1 MVGSTPKTIDIH
13 MKRPLLSLAVI
24 FFCTLCFAK
33 EQHQPDSYNYKRGCE
48 LIGEQKYDEGIEF
61 LGRELRQN
69 PKNGYA
75 MAWMAS
81 AYRHKDE
88 NGTAIECAHDAL
100 KNLPKAEK
108 YYTAWTHNLLSGIYW
123 EMNDTVM
130 AFKEVSL
137 AIKTEPKNEDWYE
150 NRGLLYRRCKQW
162 DKSNADF
169 RKYIELKPGLI
180 RGYMLLGYN
189 YQLNDNYV
197 EALKQY
203 TKADQLASRSF
214 TLGSMAE
221 MEVKL
226 SKYEDAAKHAIE
238 AFKMEHFEESA
249 SEVLKACS
257 NADLAELVQA
267 QLRVQIAKN
276 PNAPEWQFYQVA
288 VYRARRDFEKA
299 IRATLKIRKI
309 YPDLDSFVSDL
320 YAAMGDT
327 RRALEYI
334 NKAIEADST
343 DVSLHYSRSDIYS
356 EMDSVDSMM
365 SDLAF
370 NIEQQ
375 PEESDWYFARASRL
389 LFLARFEEA
398 IENYNTGLAIVPSNN
413 WERYMRGRCYEAM
426 GDTAKAYSDYRR
438 ALDKSSRPEVRLF
451 ALASLGQ
458 TGEALHLADSLLKS
472 DTTEY
477 RYNVAC
483 AYALMG
489 EKELALRYI
498 SEEMR
503 DGYVHFRH
511 LRLDPD
517 LQSLHGDELEQLI
530 QKYEAIRDE
539 RVARFQEEQGE
550 DAGEEKV
557 VEVPFTAANGI
568 TKVDCTI
575 NDLPL
580 NFVFDTGASDVT
592 ISQTEANFMY
602 KNGYLSQKDVIGKQR
617 YQTADG
623 NISVGTT
630 FMINHINFGGLEL
643 TGVRASVVANQK
655 APLLLGQTVLQ
666 RLGKI
671 EIDNEKKVLKIT
683 TKK

>member
-1 MVGSTPKTIDIH
+1 
-13 MKRPLLSLAVI
+13 MKRSI
-24 FFCTLCFAK
+24 LCMAAILCCALGFAK
-33 EQHQPDSYNYKRGCE
+33 EPQRPDSYNYQRGCE
-48 LIGEQKYDEGIEF
+48 LINEKNYDEGIEF

-88 NGTAIECAHDAL
+88 NGTSIELAHDAL

-108 YYTAWTHNLLSGIYW
+108 YYAAWTHNLLSGIYW
-123 EMNDTVM
+123 EMNDTVT

-150 NRGLLYRRCKQW
+150 NRGLLYRQCKQW

-169 RKYIELKPGLI
+169 SKYIELKPGLI

-189 YQLNDNYV
+189 YQLNNNYS
-197 EALKQY
+197 EALAQY
-203 TKADQLASRSF
+203 TKANQLASRSW

-226 SKYEDAAKHAIE
+226 GKYEEAAMHAVE
-238 AFKMEHFEESA
+238 AFKQEHFEESA
-249 SEVLKACS
+249 SEVLKACK
-257 NADLAELVQA
+257 NDELAELVQA

-276 PNAPEWQFYQVA
+276 PNAAEWQFYQVT
-288 VYRARRDFEKA
+288 VYA
-299 IRATLKIRKI
+299 IRKEIEDAIRTVQKIRKI
-309 YPDLDSFVSDL
+309 YPDIDSFVSDL
-320 YAAMGDT
+320 YAEMGDYQ
-327 RRALEYI
+327 RALEYA
-334 NKAIEADST
+334 NKAIEADT
-343 DVSLHYSRSDIYS
+343 ANVSLRADRADIYS
-356 EMDSVDSMM
+356 EMDSVDAMM
-365 SDLAF
+365 ADLAF

-375 PEESDWYFARASRL
+375 PDEANGYFARASSC
-389 LFLARFEEA
+389 LFLGRYKEA
-398 IENYNTGLAIVPSNN
+398 IEDYNTGLAIEPSDS
-413 WERYMRGRCYEAM
+413 WGHYMRGRCYEAT
-426 GDTAKAYSDYRR
+426 GDTAKAYKDYRR
-438 ALDKSSRPEVRLF
+438 AVVETSRPMIRMF
-451 ALASLGQ
+451 ALASLGRKD
-458 TGEALHLADSLLKS
+458 EAIHLADSLLKADS
-472 DTTEY
+472 TEY

-489 EKELALRYI
+489 EKELAFRYI
-498 SEEMR
+498 KEELR
-503 DGYVHFRH
+503 DGYVQFHH

-517 LQSLHGDELEQLI
+517 LQSIRGEELESLI
-530 QKYEAIRDE
+530 RTYEAKRDE

-550 DAGEEKV
+550 EAGEEKI
-557 VEVPFTAANGI
+557 VEVPFTAANGV

-575 NDLPL
+575 NGLPL

-602 KNGYLSQKDVIGKQR
+602 KNGYLNQKDVIGKQR

-655 APLLLGQTVLQ
+655 APLLLGQTILQ

>member
-1 MVGSTPKTIDIH
+1 
-13 MKRPLLSLAVI
+13 MKRTILILAAVVCCSYG
-24 FFCTLCFAK
+24 FSKKPQYL
-33 EQHQPDSYNYKRGCE
+33 DSYNYQRGKE
-48 LIGEQKYDEGIEF
+48 LIENDELDEGIEI
-61 LGRELRQN
+61 LWKEISQN

-75 MAWMAS
+75 FAWLAMA
-81 AYRHKDE
+81 YCQKQE
-88 NGTAIECAHDAL
+88 FGTSITCATDAL
-100 KNLPKAEK
+100 KKFPKSEK
-108 YYTAWTHNLLSGIYW
+108 YYAAWTHRLLSGIYC
-123 EMNDTVM
+123 EMKDTVM
-130 AFKEVSL
+130 AFKEISL

-150 NRGLLYRRCKQW
+150 YRGFLYRQCKQW
-162 DKSNADF
+162 DKSNADL

-189 YQLNDNYV
+189 YQLNNDYS

-203 TKADQLASRSF
+203 TKADQLASRSW

-226 SKYEDAAKHAIE
+226 GSYEDAAKHAIE

-249 SEVLKACS
+249 FEVIEACS
-257 NADLAELVQA
+257 NAELAELMQA
-267 QLRVQIAKN
+267 QLRVQVAKN
-276 PNAPEWQFYQVA
+276 PNTPEWQLYQVM
-288 VYRARRDFEKA
+288 VYRARKEFEDA
-299 IRATLKIRKI
+299 IRATQKIRKI

-320 YAAMGDT
+320 YAEMGDFKH
-327 RRALEYI
+327 ALDYV
-334 NKAIEADST
+334 NKAIVADST
-343 DVSLHYSRSDIYS
+343 NVSLRYDRANIYS
-356 EMDSVDSMM
+356 ELDSIDAMM
-365 SDLAF
+365 ADLAF

-375 PEESDWYFARASRL
+375 PEESKWYFARASKY
-389 LFLARFEEA
+389 LFLARYKEA
-398 IENYNTGLAIVPSNN
+398 IEYYNTGLAIGDSND

-426 GDTAKAYSDYRR
+426 GDTAKAHADYRR
-438 ALDKSSRPEVRLF
+438 SLSQSLRPEVRLF
-451 ALASLGQ
+451 ALSSLAQ
-458 TGEALHLADSLLKS
+458 KEKAMQLADSLLKV

-498 SEEMR
+498 DEEMR
-503 DGYVHFRH
+503 DGYVRFRH

-517 LQSLHGDELEQLI
+517 LQSLHGDELETLI
-530 QKYEAIRDE
+530 RKYEAIRDE
-539 RVARFQEEQGE
+539 RVARFQEEQGDE
-550 DAGEEKV
+550 AGEEKV
-557 VEVPFTAANGI
+557 VEVPFTAANGV
-568 TKVDCTI
+568 TKVDCSI
-575 NDLPL
+575 NGLPL

-643 TGVRASVVANQK
+643 SGVRASVVANQK

-671 EIDNEKKVLKIT
+671 EIDNERRVLIIT
-683 TKK
+683 TNQ

>member
-1 MVGSTPKTIDIH
+1 
-13 MKRPLLSLAVI
+13 MKRQIL
-24 FFCTLCFAK
+24 FFTAILCCAFGFAK
-33 EQHQPDSYNYKRGCE
+33 EPQQPDSYNYKRGCE

-88 NGTAIECAHDAL
+88 KGTSIELAHDAL

-108 YYTAWTHNLLSGIYW
+108 YYAAWTHNLLAGIYW

-137 AIKTEPKNEDWYE
+137 AIQTEPKNEDWYE
-150 NRGLLYRRCKQW
+150 NRGLLYRQCKQW
-162 DKSNADF
+162 EKSNADF

-203 TKADQLASRSF
+203 TKADLLASRSF

-226 SKYEDAAKHAIE
+226 GKYEDAAKHAVE

-249 SEVLKACS
+249 SQVLKAC
-257 NADLAELVQA
+257 NNEELAELVQA
-267 QLRVQIAKN
+267 QLRVQVAKN
-276 PNAPEWQFYQVA
+276 PNAPEWQLYQVM
-288 VYRARRDFEKA
+288 VYRARHEFEKA
-299 IRATLKIRKI
+299 IRAGQKVQKI
-309 YPDLDSFVSDL
+309 YPDLDGFFSDM
-320 YAAMGDT
+320 YADMGDFAH
-327 RRALEYI
+327 ALAYI
-334 NKAIEADST
+334 NKAIDADST
-343 DVSLHYSRSDIYS
+343 DVSLRYDRANIYS
-356 EMDSVDSMM
+356 EMDSIDAMM
-365 SDLAF
+365 VDLAF

-375 PEESDWYFARASRL
+375 PEESNWYFARASKC
-389 LFLARFEEA
+389 LFLSRYKEA
-398 IENYNTGLAIVPSNN
+398 IEDYNTGLAIVSSND
-413 WERYMRGRCYEAM
+413 WERYMRGRCYEAI
-426 GDTAKAYSDYRR
+426 GDTAKAHSDYRR
-438 ALDKSSRPEVRLF
+438 ALSQSSRPEVRLF
-451 ALASLGQ
+451 ALASLAQ
-458 TGEALHLADSLLKS
+458 KEEAMHLADSLLKA

-489 EKELALRYI
+489 EKELALHYI
-498 SEEMR
+498 DEEMR

-517 LQSLHGDELEQLI
+517 LQSLQGDELEQLI

-550 DAGEEKV
+550 EAGEEKV
-557 VEVPFTAANGI
+557 VEVPFTAANGV

-575 NDLPL
+575 NGLPL

-602 KNGYLSQKDVIGKQR
+602 KNGYLNQKDVIGKQR

>member
-1 MVGSTPKTIDIH
+1 
-13 MKRPLLSLAVI
+13 MKRLVLISAAV
-24 FFCTLCFAK
+24 LCCALGFAK
-33 EQHQPDSYNYKRGCE
+33 EPQQPDSYNYKRGCE

-108 YYTAWTHNLLSGIYW
+108 YYAAWTHNLLSGIYW
-123 EMNDTVM
+123 EMKDTVM

-203 TKADQLASRSF
+203 TKADQLASRSW

-226 SKYEDAAKHAIE
+226 GKYEDAAKHAIE
-238 AFKMEHFEESA
+238 AFKMEHFESSA
-249 SEVLKACS
+249 SEVLKACNNS
-257 NADLAELVQA
+257 ELAELVQA

-276 PNAPEWQFYQVA
+276 PNAPEWQFYQIA
-288 VYRARRDFEKA
+288 VYRARHEFENA
-299 IRATLKIRKI
+299 IRAGQKVQKI
-309 YPDLDSFVSDL
+309 YPDLDGFFSDM
-320 YAAMGDT
+320 YADMGDFVH
-327 RRALEYI
+327 ALAYI

-343 DVSLHYSRSDIYS
+343 DVSLRYDRANIYS
-356 EMDSVDSMM
+356 EMDSIDAMM
-365 SDLAF
+365 ADLAF

-375 PEESDWYFARASRL
+375 PEESNWYFARASKC
-389 LFLARFEEA
+389 LFLERYQEA
-398 IENYNTGLAIVPSNN
+398 IEDYNTGLAIVSSND
-413 WERYMRGRCYEAM
+413 WERYMRGRCYEAI
-426 GDTAKAYSDYRR
+426 GDTTKAHSDYRR
-438 ALDKSSRPEVRLF
+438 ALSQSSHPEVRLF
-451 ALASLGQ
+451 ALASLAQ
-458 TGEALHLADSLLKS
+458 KEEAMHLADSLLKA
-472 DTTEY
+472 DTIDY

-489 EKELALRYI
+489 EKELALRCI
-498 SEEMR
+498 DEEMR

-517 LQSLHGDELEQLI
+517 LQSLHGDELELLI

-539 RVARFQEEQGE
+539 RVARFHEEQGE

-557 VEVPFTAANGI
+557 VEVPFTAANGV

-575 NDLPL
+575 NGLPL

>member
-1 MVGSTPKTIDIH
+1 
-13 MKRPLLSLAVI
+13 MKRPIL
-24 FFCTLCFAK
+24 FFAAILCCALGFAK
-33 EQHQPDSYNYKRGCE
+33 EPQQPDSYNYKRGCE
-48 LIGEQKYDEGIEF
+48 LINEQKYDEGIES

-81 AYRHKDE
+81 AFRHKDE
-88 NGTAIECAHDAL
+88 NGAAIEFAHDAL

-108 YYTAWTHNLLSGIYW
+108 YYAAWTHNLLSGIYW
-123 EMNDTVM
+123 GMNDTVM

-150 NRGLLYRRCKQW
+150 SRGLLYRRCKQW
-162 DKSNADF
+162 EPSNADF

-189 YQLNDNYV
+189 YQLNDNYA

-214 TLGSMAE
+214 TLGLMAE

-226 SKYEDAAKHAIE
+226 GKYEEAAKHAVE

-249 SEVLKACS
+249 SEVLRACS
-257 NADLAELVQA
+257 HAELAELMHS

-276 PNAPEWQFYQVA
+276 PNVPEWQFYQVA
-288 VYRARRDFEKA
+288 VYRARKEFENA
-299 IRATLKIRKI
+299 IRATQKIRKI
-309 YPDLDSFVSDL
+309 YPDLDSFLSDL
-320 YAAMGDT
+320 YAEMGDFKQ
-327 RRALEYI
+327 ALDYI
-334 NKAIEADST
+334 NKAIEADTT
-343 DVSLHYSRSDIYS
+343 DASLRYDRANIYN
-356 EMDSVDSMM
+356 ELDSVDAMM
-365 SDLAF
+365 ADFAF
-370 NIEQQ
+370 IIEQQ
-375 PEESDWYFARASRL
+375 PEESNWYFDRAGKN
-389 LFLARFEEA
+389 LFLGRYKEA
-398 IENYNTGLAIVPSNN
+398 VEDYNTGLAIATPDT
-413 WERYMRGRCYEAM
+413 WERYMRGRCYEAI
-426 GDTAKAYSDYRR
+426 GDTAKAYADYRR
-438 ALDKSSRPEVRLF
+438 ALSQSSRPEVRMF
-451 ALASLGQ
+451 AFASLGQ
-458 TGEALHLADSLLKS
+458 KEEAMHLADSLLKA
-472 DTTEY
+472 DTIEY

-498 SEEMR
+498 DEEMR
-503 DGYVHFRH
+503 DGYVHFHH

-530 QKYEAIRDE
+530 QKYETIRDE

-550 DAGEEKV
+550 EAGEEKI
-557 VEVPFTAANGI
+557 VEVPFTAASGV

-575 NDLPL
+575 NGLPL